1 MGGFVDVLSNDN
13 IDFRRYME
21 ASEPEEKVR
30 SVGMY
35 EAEVLAELAPN
46 DDAKPKHPKLPFA
59 NAWLYFAPGEVT
71 VWAGYNGSGK
81 SMLQGQVMSQF
92 AQDGIKGCIASF
104 EMTPAKTISRMIRQN
119 TDHRN
124 PSPTQVQEF
133 IRKTDNSLWV
143 YDQQGAVQP
152 RRLIAVLKYCAE
164 VLGCTQIAVDS
175 LMKCVKGTDDFNGQ
189 KEFVDQLTICARD
202 FNIHI
207 HLVAHLKKPDGIGER
222 IPTRYDISGAAAISD
237 LVDNVLI
244 VYRNKAKERD
254 GAAGKTPDDN
264 AADTLLICDK
274 SRNGDWEGRVKL
286 WYDRESQLFTCY
298 NKGARRGLSAALAA

>member
-1 MGGFVDVLSNDN
+1 MDILTSDN
-13 IDFRRYME
+13 INFERYLE
-21 ASEPEEKVR
+21 ASEPQEKVR
-30 SVGMY
+30 SVDRY
-35 EAEVLAELAPN
+35 EAEVLAELEPES
-46 DDAKPKHPKLPFA
+46 DAKPKHPKLPFA
-59 NAWLYFAPGEVT
+59 NAWLRFAPGEVT

-81 SMLQGQVMSQF
+81 SMLQGQVMSVF
-92 AQDGIKGCIASF
+92 AQDAIKGCIASF

-119 TDHRN
+119 TDHRH
-124 PSPTQVQEF
+124 PSNAQVREF
-133 IRKTDNSLWV
+133 IGKTKNSLWV

-152 RRLIAVLKYCAE
+152 KRLIAVLKYCAE

-202 FNIHI
+202 FGIHI
-207 HLVAHLKKPDGIGER
+207 HLVAHLKKPDGVIER
-222 IPTRYDISGAAAISD
+222 IPTRYDISGSSAISD

-254 GAAGKTPDDN
+254 IAAGKPVADDV
-264 AADTLLICDK
+264 ADTLLICDK

-286 WYDRESQLFTCY
+286 WFDSQSQLFTSY
-298 NKGARRGLSAALAA
+298 NRSARRGLATALAA